1 MVPVWSPCTVTTGA
15 RNYSRP
21 SLIQIALYQQLLKSV
36 QISEFVR
43 ITERMYHQSEDSIFL
58 MSEIVERP
66 IPYSS
71 EHSIDLIH
79 GTIFD
84 YVIHFRMAK
93 AHERPYAT
101 VCKAVS
107 KEA

>member
-1 MVPVWSPCTVTTGA
+1 MAASTVG
-15 RNYSRP
+15 R
-21 SLIQIALYQQLLKSV
+21 SV
-36 QISEFVR
+36 GRSVGR
-43 ITERMYHQSEDSIFL
+43 
-58 MSEIVERP
+58 
-66 IPYSS
+66 
-71 EHSIDLIH
+71 IDLIH

-84 YVIHFRMAK
+84 YVIRFRMAK

>member
-1 MVPVWSPCTVTTGA
+1 MKLYKNNFVANNNTKCLLSRSSLLTHICVHADCRQAEETVLMG
-15 RNYSRP
+15 
-21 SLIQIALYQQLLKSV
+21 LIAQLRKV
-36 QISEFVR
+36 A
-43 ITERMYHQSEDSIFL
+43 
-58 MSEIVERP
+58 
-66 IPYSS
+66 
-71 EHSIDLIH
+71 IDLIRW
-79 GTIFD
+79 TIFD

>member
-1 MVPVWSPCTVTTGA
+1 MYT
-15 RNYSRP
+15 
-21 SLIQIALYQQLLKSV
+21 
-36 QISEFVR
+36 R
-43 ITERMYHQSEDSIFL
+43 IYFAFAASSWAFA
-58 MSEIVERP
+58 SFP
-66 IPYSS
+66 IPFAISLTTVGVCYLASAVAFTTP
-71 EHSIDLIH
+71 IDLIH

-84 YVIHFRMAK
+84 YVIHFQMAK